1 MALEYVF
8 KNERKTALCGNSFFA
23 YEKHMTTRMNWDDM
37 PVFLAVVRTGTLT
50 DAAGRLGMGVAT
62 VSRRIERLE
71 HALGVPL
78 FSRHQ
83 TGYKLTDEGQA
94 LLPRAEALD
103 DAMRGFES
111 NVETEAKVT
120 GHVRLATAE
129 NLANPIIIPA
139 IVPLLESHPDLTL
152 EVMTDVATVNL
163 HRRDADLAV
172 RMVRPTQGNV
182 SVRRI
187 GTLGFGLYGSVPYMA
202 KRVENPED
210 SVLANDRMIGW
221 TERQSMLPAAQWM
234 ERVLLGR
241 SPALLTTTL
250 SAQIAA
256 AKADLGM
263 AILPHFMAHDAGL
276 QRLPMDLGLDQPI
289 WLVVHSDLVAS
300 QRIRVVVDLLVET
313 FKREGP
319 NLMGQMQKS

>member
-1 MALEYVF
+1 
-8 KNERKTALCGNSFFA
+8 
-23 YEKHMTTRMNWDDM
+23 MTTSMNWDDM

-50 DAAGRLGMGVAT
+50 GAAATLGIGVAT

-71 HALGVPL
+71 QVLGVPL
-78 FSRHQ
+78 FAHHQ
-83 TGYKLTDEGQA
+83 TGYKLTDQGEA

-103 DAMRGFES
+103 DAMRGFQS
-111 NVETEAKVT
+111 NVDAEADVI

-129 NLANPIIIPA
+129 NLANPIIIPTLA
-139 IVPLLESHPDLTL
+139 PLLERHPNLTL

-187 GTLGFGLYGSVPYMA
+187 GTVGFGLYGSTTYMA
-202 KRVENPED
+202 ERTESVED

-221 TERQSMLPAAQWM
+221 TERQSLLPAAQWM
-234 ERVLLGR
+234 ERMLRGR

-250 SAQIAA
+250 SAQFSAV
-256 AKADLGM
+256 KADLGL
-263 AILPHFMAHDAGL
+263 AILPHFIAQEAGL
-276 QRLPMDLGLDQPI
+276 QRLPMELGLDQPI
-289 WLVVHSDLVAS
+289 WLVIHSDLSAS
-300 QRIRVVVDLLVET
+300 QRIRVVADHLVET
-313 FKREGP
+313 IKR
-319 NLMGQMQKS
+319 NTHKLMGETHESGL